1 MFFFFLFLSFSTQS
15 WGLDYVVLT
24 SVDRDDLP
32 DQGSEHFAKTV
43 TFLKES
49 SPKLLV
55 EALTPDFSGNMEHV
69 AQVARSGLDVF
80 AHNLE
85 TVERL
90 QGRVRDKRANY
101 EQSLRYV
108 PLDCSCA
115 SFPAKTPCMTT
126 TNI

>member
-1 MFFFFLFLSFSTQS
+1 MTNTYIYIFKSHS

-55 EALTPDFSGNMEHV
+55 EALTPDFSGNMVHV
-69 AQVARSGLDVF
+69 EQVAKSGKCSL
-80 AHNLE
+80 N
-85 TVERL
+85 TRL
-90 QGRVRDKRANY
+90 
-101 EQSLRYV
+101 
-108 PLDCSCA
+108 
-115 SFPAKTPCMTT
+115 TPF
-126 TNI
+126 

>member
-1 MFFFFLFLSFSTQS
+1 MMPS

-69 AQVARSGLDVF
+69 AQVARSGLETMDEASSDADGACWGETIGGLGFCQFRQDDLKAPLHGATHGDV
-80 AHNLE
+80 L
-85 TVERL
+85 R
-90 QGRVRDKRANY
+90 KR
-101 EQSLRYV
+101 Q
-108 PLDCSCA
+108 
-115 SFPAKTPCMTT
+115 
-126 TNI
+126 